1 MHKIK
6 SLGLAAAIVV
16 SGSLF
21 SFPQHVKADELD
33 RLALTLCEAAQSDNR
48 RIMRKKLESA
58 RIRLRAIYKGIRCG
72 SKGSLLRTATE
83 SGSLNSAKYIA
94 TKISKSDLAS
104 AEEDGLT
111 IIQFAEKLVANGDAG
126 KQAFVDL
133 YKSKS

>member
-1 MHKIK
+1 MQIIK
-6 SLGLAAAIVV
+6 SLGLATVIVL

-21 SFPQHVKADELD
+21 IFPQQVKADELD
-33 RLALTLCEAAQSDNR
+33 RLALTLCEAAQSDDR

-72 SKGSLLRTATE
+72 NKGSLLRTATQ